1 MHAFRRWGIT
11 FINLGA
17 LIAIAGI
24 DVWAGQQVSLWALY
38 VLPVLATTWRLGLGP
53 GVLFSC
59 FAIGLSFAVGCLFGH
74 PFAGL
79 SFFVI
84 ASLSRGVILL
94 LLVWLVSRLREIEV
108 VRVHVGRIEKN

>member
-1 MHAFRRWGIT
+1 MYAFRRRGIT
-11 FINLGA
+11 LVNFGA

-38 VLPVLATTWRLGLGP
+38 VLAVLATTWRLGLGP
-53 GVLFSC
+53 GLLFSC
-59 FAIGLSFAVGCLFGH
+59 FAIGLSFAVGCLYGH

-84 ASLSRGVILL
+84 ASFSRGGIFL
-94 LLVWLVSRLREIEV
+94 LLVWLVSRLREKEV
-108 VRVHVGRIEKN
+108 VRIHVGHLEKN